1 MFTVVAG
8 KYEADGSRNYK
19 YIETF
24 ATRQEAEEALAMVAG
39 YPFSEL
45 EVDPAALLQESL
57 DRAMELVNRVNERID
72 WHRRGKDY
80 AALNTLIH
88 DMQQVLDAE
97 EPGF

>member
-8 KYEADGSRNYK
+8 KYEADGERNYK

-24 ATRQEAEEALAMVAG
+24 ATRQEAEKALAKVAG

-45 EVDPAALLQESL
+45 EVVPAALLQESL

-72 WHRRGKDY
+72 WHRRGKDHE
-80 AALNTLIH
+80 AIDELVQNI
-88 DMQQVLDAE
+88 QWVLSSQMLR
-97 EPGF
+97 F